1 MLNKPSQNPTVDRG
15 ALRFYYYTNTGKK
28 TMHKKFSQKLK
39 KKYKMITAESGL
51 ANVRVA
57 NPYIDMNKPIF
68 QGEWRIPERFYTYD
82 SKHEWR
88 KKTLREPPKGRII
101 NIEQED
107 MDLMNSKGLTVTLSD
122 ETFKKSVVIQKVD
135 PLTGKV
141 TEHAVYPFLQTT
153 SIQDRLA
160 AMRRLGEEHPGSI
173 EVQRELA
180 VIAMGV
186 LDKALHSDLP
196 QEEKD
201 LIIQELRRYQL
212 VTTSDAM
219 HSLGRR
225 LFHVPNELR
234 GDSDTILAVLLFML
248 QNNIKVLRVYNRSSE
263 ISLFTLPKVGT
274 SASKTHPIVD
284 TQTGVLYTKEQA
296 NELISQD
303 TTINNGIHFN
313 GYDEDDDDIQQAN
326 VQQLIEQ
333 FEQ

>member
-1 MLNKPSQNPTVDRG
+1 
-15 ALRFYYYTNTGKK
+15 
-28 TMHKKFSQKLK
+28 
-39 KKYKMITAESGL
+39 MITAESGL

-68 QGEWRIPERFYTYD
+68 QGKWRIPERFHTYD

-88 KKTLREPPKGRII
+88 SKTLKEPPKGRII
-101 NIEQED
+101 NIEQAD

-135 PLTGKV
+135 PHTGKV
-141 TEHAVYPFLQTT
+141 TDHIVYPFLQTT

-160 AMRRLGEEHPGSI
+160 AMRRLGEHTGSI

-186 LDKALHSDLP
+186 LDKALHSDIP
-196 QEEKD
+196 QQEKD

-219 HSLGRR
+219 NSMGRR
-225 LFHVPNELR
+225 LFHVPHELR

-284 TQTGVLYTKEQA
+284 VQTGVLYTKEQA
-296 NELISQD
+296 NTLISED
-303 TTINNGIHFN
+303 TTINNGVFFN
-313 GYDEDDDDIQQAN
+313 GYDDVDDDDIQQAN
-326 VQQLIEQ
+326 VQQLIQQ
-333 FEQ
+333 FDQ